1 MLNKCK
7 IIKILFSN
15 KRDHNKHMDLVERER
30 KYRIILEIWKGKSWK
45 DHIFWFLF
53 LLKKPMNK
61 QNF

>member
-45 DHIFWFLF
+45 DHTYFGSYFY
-53 LLKKPMNK
+53 
-61 QNF
+61 